1 MIILP
6 SSISAYIRSIAN
18 LSVSF
23 VYAFIPHQRRFIF
36 LMLRFL
42 VCRISW
48 VHRDDLVSLI
58 MESLSNPAYEGVIN
72 GTAPNPV
79 RVNEMCDRLGA
90 VLGRPSWLPVPEF
103 ALRVLL
109 GEGASVVL
117 EGQRVLPKK
126 AQELGFTYK
135 YRFISDALKAS
146 LSA

>member
-1 MIILP
+1 MCSFVPLIIFHCSVRYDNFLCHTSSWLQPRWCLHSRFLQVDHWVLESNGSMIILP

-58 MESLSNPAYEGVIN
+58 MESLSNPAYEGNLVFFF
-72 GTAPNPV
+72 
-79 RVNEMCDRLGA
+79 
-90 VLGRPSWLPVPEF
+90 F
-103 ALRVLL
+103 A
-109 GEGASVVL
+109 
-117 EGQRVLPKK
+117 Q
-126 AQELGFTYK
+126 FN
-135 YRFISDALKAS
+135 
-146 LSA
+146 